1 MTLFLTSSPSG
12 CPFEPGPAIPVL
24 DRRNHFL
31 ENLRAVWPD
40 HPVQGLAIAADPH
53 AYAQNDEMCRVFAQ
67 SFANAHLPLTALI
80 PCDARNAEEI
90 GSLLPQSGFVMLCGG
105 HVPTQNHFFAQLGL
119 PGLFHNYHGIVLGV
133 SAGSMNAARLVYAAP
148 EEPGEAADPGYCRWL
163 NGLGLTETRIL
174 PHYQFIREHI
184 LDGQRMEDIA
194 LADSRKR
201 HFLAL
206 PDGSYLMCSDGH
218 EALYGKAWYFADGTL
233 EEINEDED
241 VLPLCDAC
249 IEEMRAL
256 ARCWRALWMNSL
268 RPFGFEV
275 IDIRLSAQIGRLETA
290 RERIGAFAQGRL
302 DDIPELTEEKLPYLK
317 RTDGTLA
324 NLNIWSAC
332 VSPTNVSWSF

>member
-12 CPFEPGPAIPVL
+12 CPFEPGPAVPVL
-24 DRRNHFL
+24 DTRNHFVA
-31 ENLRAVWPD
+31 NLRAVWPD
-40 HPVQGLAIAADPH
+40 HAVLGLAIAADPA
-53 AYAQNDEMCRVFAQ
+53 AYEQNDEMCRVFLQ
-67 SFANAHLPLTALI
+67 SFADAHLPLTELV
-80 PCDARNAEEI
+80 PCDARNQEEI
-90 GSLLPQSGFVMLCGG
+90 GTLLPRSGFVMLCGG

-119 PGLFHNYHGIVLGV
+119 PGLFHGYHGIVMGV
-133 SAGSMNAARLVYAAP
+133 SAGP

-163 NGLGLTETRIL
+163 NGLGLTKTRIL

-241 VLPLCDAC
+241 VLPL
-249 IEEMRAL
+249 R
-256 ARCWRALWMNSL
+256 
-268 RPFGFEV
+268 
-275 IDIRLSAQIGRLETA
+275 
-290 RERIGAFAQGRL
+290 
-302 DDIPELTEEKLPYLK
+302 
-317 RTDGTLA
+317 
-324 NLNIWSAC
+324 
-332 VSPTNVSWSF
+332 

>member
-40 HPVQGLAIAADPH
+40 HPVRGLAIAADPH
-53 AYAQNDEMCRVFAQ
+53 AYAQNDEMCRVFLQ
-67 SFANAHLPLTALI
+67 SFA
-80 PCDARNAEEI
+80 D
-90 GSLLPQSGFVMLCGG
+90 
-105 HVPTQNHFFAQLGL
+105 AQLGL

-163 NGLGLTETRIL
+163 NGLGLTKTRIL

-241 VLPLCDAC
+241 VLPL
-249 IEEMRAL
+249 R
-256 ARCWRALWMNSL
+256 
-268 RPFGFEV
+268 
-275 IDIRLSAQIGRLETA
+275 
-290 RERIGAFAQGRL
+290 
-302 DDIPELTEEKLPYLK
+302 
-317 RTDGTLA
+317 
-324 NLNIWSAC
+324 
-332 VSPTNVSWSF
+332 

>member
-40 HPVQGLAIAADPH
+40 HPVRGLAIAADPH
-53 AYAQNDEMCRVFAQ
+53 AYAQNDEMCRVFLQ
-67 SFANAHLPLTALI
+67 SFADAHLP
-80 PCDARNAEEI
+80 
-90 GSLLPQSGFVMLCGG
+90 
-105 HVPTQNHFFAQLGL
+105 
-119 PGLFHNYHGIVLGV
+119 
-133 SAGSMNAARLVYAAP
+133 
-148 EEPGEAADPGYCRWL
+148 
-163 NGLGLTETRIL
+163 LTETRIL

-241 VLPLCDAC
+241 VLPL
-249 IEEMRAL
+249 R
-256 ARCWRALWMNSL
+256 
-268 RPFGFEV
+268 
-275 IDIRLSAQIGRLETA
+275 
-290 RERIGAFAQGRL
+290 
-302 DDIPELTEEKLPYLK
+302 
-317 RTDGTLA
+317 
-324 NLNIWSAC
+324 
-332 VSPTNVSWSF
+332 

>member
-40 HPVQGLAIAADPH
+40 HAVLGLAIAADPA
-53 AYAQNDEMCRVFAQ
+53 AYEQNDEMCRVFLQ
-67 SFANAHLPLTALI
+67 SFADAHLPLTELV
-80 PCDARNAEEI
+80 PCDARNQEEI
-90 GSLLPQSGFVMLCGG
+90 GTLLPRSGFVMLCGG
-105 HVPTQNHFFAQLGL
+105 HVPTQNHFF
-119 PGLFHNYHGIVLGV
+119 
-133 SAGSMNAARLVYAAP
+133 VYAAP
-148 EEPGEAADPGYCRWL
+148 EEPGEAADPHYSRWM

-241 VLPLCDAC
+241 VLPL
-249 IEEMRAL
+249 R
-256 ARCWRALWMNSL
+256 
-268 RPFGFEV
+268 
-275 IDIRLSAQIGRLETA
+275 
-290 RERIGAFAQGRL
+290 
-302 DDIPELTEEKLPYLK
+302 
-317 RTDGTLA
+317 
-324 NLNIWSAC
+324 
-332 VSPTNVSWSF
+332 

>member
-12 CPFEPGPAIPVL
+12 CPFEPGRAIPVL

-31 ENLRAVWPD
+31 ENLRAVWPN
-40 HPVQGLAIAADPH
+40 HPVRGLAIAADPH
-53 AYAQNDEMCRVFAQ
+53 AYAQNDEMRQVFLQ
-67 SFANAHLPLTALI
+67 SFADAHLPLTELV
-80 PCDARNAEEI
+80 PCDARNQEEI
-90 GSLLPQSGFVMLCGG
+90 GTLLPRSGFVMLCGG

-148 EEPGEAADPGYCRWL
+148 EEPGEAADPGYCLWL

-174 PHYQFIREHI
+174 PHYQFIRDHI
-184 LDGQRMEDIA
+184 LDGQKVEDIA

-241 VLPLCDAC
+241 VLPL
-249 IEEMRAL
+249 R
-256 ARCWRALWMNSL
+256 
-268 RPFGFEV
+268 
-275 IDIRLSAQIGRLETA
+275 
-290 RERIGAFAQGRL
+290 
-302 DDIPELTEEKLPYLK
+302 
-317 RTDGTLA
+317 
-324 NLNIWSAC
+324 
-332 VSPTNVSWSF
+332 